1 MRGIRSIPQGES
13 TVARVSRPNRPL
25 ADVNLLPQKDGSHEV
40 VVCFI
45 PDVETLVGEGD
56 SRAVLAL
63 DASRSIRDQFGI
75 GGIFD
80 AKPNYVQGVSRKL
93 GEILAGVTRTGKV
106 TMLYWAMGPGGAETE
121 VIGEFDA
128 TASTKANIIGPKKK
142 NGWGTGTRMLPAVKY
157 IVEDIGKGAA
167 LTLGVIITDGIIE
180 DEADCM
186 TYCMK
191 LGEAIVAGKQKAVK
205 LVLIGVGAQINE
217 KQLQDFN
224 DMFEATP
231 LKGKVDLWASGV
243 AADMRDESDIS
254 GVLFGEL
261 INEETM
267 IADSGR
273 VTSKGTE
280 LRNFS
285 DGLPGKFRFILP
297 KGLTE
302 FTVETPSGS
311 VTQDVSEAV

>member
-1 MRGIRSIPQGES
+1 M
-13 TVARVSRPNRPL
+13 ARVARPNRPL

-40 VVCFI
+40 VVCFL
-45 PDVETLVGEGD
+45 PDVESLVGEGD

-63 DASRSIRDQFGI
+63 DASRSIKDQFGV

-80 AKPNYVQGVSRKL
+80 AKPNYVQGVARKL

-106 TMLYWAMGPGGAETE
+106 SMLYWAMGPGGGETE
-121 VIGEFDA
+121 VVGEFDA
-128 TASTKANIIGPKKK
+128 PTCLKTNIVGPKKK

-157 IVEDIGKGAA
+157 IVEDVGKGSD

-191 LGEAIVAGKQKAVK
+191 LGESIVQGKHKQVK

-217 KQLQDFN
+217 EQLQKFN
-224 DMFEATP
+224 DMFETTP
-231 LKGKVDLWASGV
+231 LKGKIDLWASGV
-243 AADMRDESDIS
+243 AADMRDESDII

-261 INEETM
+261 INEETI

-273 VTSKGTE
+273 VVSSGLE
-280 LRNFS
+280 LKNFS

-297 KGLTE
+297 KGHTE

-311 VTQDVSEAV
+311 VTQDVADAL

>member
-1 MRGIRSIPQGES
+1 
-13 TVARVSRPNRPL
+13 VARPNRPL
-25 ADVNLLPQKDGSHEV
+25 ADVNLLPQKDGSNEV
-40 VVCFI
+40 VVCFM
-45 PDVETLVGEGD
+45 PDVESLVGEGD

-80 AKPNYVQGVSRKL
+80 AKPNYVQGVARKL

-106 TMLYWAMGPGGAETE
+106 SMLYWAMGPGGAETE
-121 VIGEFDA
+121 TIGEFDA
-128 TASTKANIIGPKKK
+128 ANCLKATVNGPKKK
-142 NGWGTGTRMLPAVKY
+142 NGWGTGTRMLPAVKF
-157 IVEDIGKGAA
+157 IVEDVGKDAD

-191 LGEAIVAGKQKAVK
+191 LGEAISQGKHKQVK

-217 KQLQDFN
+217 EQLQKFN
-224 DMFEATP
+224 DMFETTP

-243 AADMRDESDIS
+243 AADMRDESDII

-261 INEETM
+261 INEEM
-267 IADSGR
+267 VIADSGR
-273 VTSKGTE
+273 IVSKGLE
-280 LRNFS
+280 LKNFS

-297 KGLTE
+297 KGHTE
-302 FTVETPSGS
+302 FTVETPGGA
-311 VTQDVSEAV
+311 VTQDVSEAI

>member
-1 MRGIRSIPQGES
+1 M
-13 TVARVSRPNRPL
+13 ARVARPNRPL

-40 VVCFI
+40 VVCFL
-45 PDVETLVGEGD
+45 PDVESLVGEGD

-63 DASRSIRDQFGI
+63 DASRSIKDQFGV

-80 AKPNYVQGVSRKL
+80 AKPNYVQGVARKL

-106 TMLYWAMGPGGAETE
+106 SMLYWAMGPGGGETE

-128 TASTKANIIGPKKK
+128 QTCLKTNITGPKKK

-157 IVEDIGKGAA
+157 VVEDVGKDAD

-191 LGEAIVAGKQKAVK
+191 LGEAIVQGKHKQVK

-217 KQLQDFN
+217 EQLAKFN
-224 DMFEATP
+224 DMFETTP

-243 AADMRDESDIS
+243 AADMRDESDII

-261 INEETM
+261 INEETV

-273 VTSKGTE
+273 VVSKGLE
-280 LRNFS
+280 LKNFS

-297 KGLTE
+297 KGHNE
-302 FTVETPSGS
+302 FTIETPSGS
-311 VTQDVSEAV
+311 VAQDVTEAL